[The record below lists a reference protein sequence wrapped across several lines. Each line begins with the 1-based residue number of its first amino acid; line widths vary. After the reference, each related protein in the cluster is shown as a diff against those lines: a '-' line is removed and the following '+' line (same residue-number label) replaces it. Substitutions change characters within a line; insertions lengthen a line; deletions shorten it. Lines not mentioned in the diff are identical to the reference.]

1 MVCESWW
8 APDVGDITPGIP
20 KCPFI
25 MTNIYIIYHII
36 YAGILEK
43 QLNSKL
49 GRHIAMPAG
58 LSFPRA
64 GLTKPRPEYSQT
76 GPD

>member
-1 MVCESWW
+1 
-8 APDVGDITPGIP
+8 
-20 KCPFI
+20 
-25 MTNIYIIYHII
+25 MTNIYIIYQVI

-49 GRHIAMPAG
+49 GRHIAMSAG